1 MLPGMCSLLTRIPAA
16 CALAVVLATAG
27 SAPASAD
34 DQGVLGATV
43 FLDPGHNAVN
53 DSSLTQQVPNGRG
66 GTKDCQTTGTSSDD
80 GYPEHTLNWDVVQR
94 IQGILDGMGV
104 HTALS
109 RTSDSGVGPCVD
121 QRAALAN
128 AVRPDAIISIHADGG
143 PAWGHGFH
151 VNYSA
156 PPVYDVQAGPALNL
170 AHTMKDALSAAGFSE
185 SDYVG
190 SGGLFG
196 RADLAGLNLAQFPAV
211 LVEMG
216 NMRNSADASLMESAD
231 GRQKYAMA
239 IADGVVNYLKQQRK
253 RG

>member
-1 MLPGMCSLLTRIPAA
+1 MLRAMRSLRTRFQLAS
-16 CALAVVLATAG
+16 ALAVLLVGTA
-27 SAPASAD
+27 AVPASAD
-34 DQGVLGATV
+34 DQGVAGATV
-43 FLDPGHNAVN
+43 FLDPGHNGVN
-53 DSSLTQQVPNGRG
+53 DSTLTQQVPNGRG
-66 GTKDCQTTGTSSDD
+66 GTKDCQTSGTSSDD
-80 GYPEHTLNWDVVQR
+80 GYPEHALNWDVVQR
-94 IQGILDGMGV
+94 IQGILEGLGV

-121 QRAALAN
+121 QRAAMAN
-128 AVRPDAIISIHADGG
+128 SVHPDAIVSVHADGG

-156 PPVYDVQAGPALNL
+156 PPVYEVQSGPAINL
-170 AHTMKDALSAAGFSE
+170 AHTMRDAMVSAGFSE
-185 SDYVG
+185 SDYLG
-190 SGGLFG
+190 TAGLFG

-216 NMRNSADASLMESAD
+216 NMRNSADAAIMESAD

-239 IADGVVNYLKQQRK
+239 IADGVVNYLKQQGK